1 LALPCPESRK
11 MACGR
16 KREIDLYKKF
26 EEIKEKLK
34 KVYKELQVQPKEIRA
49 DEPDEP

>member
-1 LALPCPESRK
+1 

-16 KREIDLYKKF
+16 KREMDLYKKF